1 MIVRLFISFL
11 AATCLIGCDQSG
23 GANSSASTTKAVDPA
38 KPIHVVATTM
48 MVADIVR
55 CVGGDHVT
63 VHALMGAG
71 VDPHLYRPTRD
82 DVSALLA
89 ADLVVYNG
97 LNLEGKM
104 SDTFV
109 KVATAGRPVLA
120 VTEAL
125 DTEWLLSPPDFGG
138 HDDPHVWMDPSGWIK
153 ATEPVVAKLTE
164 MDSAHTETYRKNA
177 DAFLAE
183 LRKLDAYAKERLAT
197 IPAERRVL
205 VTAHD
210 AFNYFARAY
219 GLEVR
224 GIQGISTES
233 EAGLAG
239 IESLVELLVSRK
251 IAAVFTESSVSDK
264 NIRALVEGAKARGH
278 EVKIGGELFSDA
290 MGPDGTYEGTYVGMI
305 DHNITTIVRAL
316 GGEAPARG
324 MNGKLKDH

>member
-1 MIVRLFISFL
+1 MMARTLLSLVLLL
-11 AATCLIGCDQSG
+11 ALSGCDQSG
-23 GANSSASTTKAVDPA
+23 GANPAATTTKAVDSN
-38 KPIHVVATTM
+38 KPIKVVATTA

-55 CVGGDHVT
+55 SLGGDRVT
-63 VHALMGAG
+63 VRALMGAG

-109 KVATAGRPVLA
+109 KVATSGRQVLA
-120 VTEAL
+120 VTESL
-125 DTEWLLSPPDFGG
+125 DPEWLLSPPDFNG
-138 HDDPHVWMDPSGWIK
+138 HDDPHVWMDPNGWIK
-153 ATEPVVAKLTE
+153 ATEPVVTKLSE
-164 MDSAHTETYRKNA
+164 MDSAHSETYRKNA
-177 DAFLAE
+177 DTFLAE
-183 LRKLDAYAKERLAT
+183 LRKLDTYANEKLAT

-316 GGEAPARG
+316 GGEASARG
-324 MNGKLKDH
+324 LNGKLKEH